1 MFHDLANLFYPQLC
15 YCCNEELTKNEKI
28 ICTSCL
34 HELPLTNF
42 HHNNE
47 NAVKK
52 VFYSRIQLQHATSL
66 LIFRKKGMVQE
77 LIHNLKYR
85 GHKEIG
91 IFLGEWLGAELS
103 EITTFQEIDTVV
115 PVPLH
120 KKKLRSRGFNQV
132 EGFGKELAKSLNA
145 EYVNNVLLKVTASK
159 TQTLKKRLSRWGSIE
174 ESFIVKNPEVLNNKH
189 ILLVDDLITTG
200 ATLEAC
206 ALKLQEIEGIKISI
220 ATMAITL

>member
-1 MFHDLANLFYPQLC
+1 MFHDLANLFYPRLC
-15 YCCNEELTKNEKI
+15 YCCNKELIKSEDV

-34 HELPLTNF
+34 HELPQTNF

-47 NAVKK
+47 NPVKK
-52 VFYSRIQLQHATSL
+52 VFYSRIRLQNATAL

-91 IFLGEWLGAELS
+91 VFLGEWLGAELA
-103 EITTFQEIDTVV
+103 EIPAFREIDAVV

-120 KKKLRSRGFNQV
+120 KKKLKARGFNQV
-132 EGFGKELAKSLNA
+132 EGFGRELAKSLSA
-145 EYVNNVLLKVTASK
+145 EYVDNVLLKVTASN
-159 TQTLKKRLSRWGSIE
+159 TQTLKKRLSRWGNIE
-174 ESFIVKNPEVLNNKH
+174 ESFIIKNSESLQNKH

-206 ALKLQEIEGIKISI
+206 ALKLQEIERIEISI
-220 ATMAITL
+220 ASMAITL

>member
-1 MFHDLANLFYPQLC
+1 
-15 YCCNEELTKNEKI
+15 
-28 ICTSCL
+28 
-34 HELPLTNF
+34 
-42 HHNNE
+42 
-47 NAVKK
+47 
-52 VFYSRIQLQHATSL
+52 
-66 LIFRKKGMVQE
+66 MVQE